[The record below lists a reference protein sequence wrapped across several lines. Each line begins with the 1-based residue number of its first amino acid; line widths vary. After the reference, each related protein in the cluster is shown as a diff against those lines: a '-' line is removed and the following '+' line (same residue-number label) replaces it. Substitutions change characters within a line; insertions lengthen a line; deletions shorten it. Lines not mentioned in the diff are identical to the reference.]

1 MPDLHSLVINTGPLL
16 ALTAACGDLR
26 LLAVLYREVI
36 VPLEVCQEIEA
47 GGAASFGL
55 REFQE
60 AVWLKKRTQP
70 LKLTPFLG
78 QALDRGEGSVI
89 QLALEERIGTVAID
103 EPAGRRM
110 ARLHGLALTGSVG
123 ILLRAKR
130 EGQVQSVRAALVR
143 MKAQGIWLSDCV
155 IAFGL
160 RESGEA

>member
-1 MPDLHSLVINTGPLL
+1 MRRCI
-16 ALTAACGDLR
+16 
-26 LLAVLYREVI
+26 
-36 VPLEVCQEIEA
+36 
-47 GGAASFGL
+47 
-55 REFQE
+55 
-60 AVWLKKRTQP
+60 
-70 LKLTPFLG
+70 
-78 QALDRGEGSVI
+78 
-89 QLALEERIGTVAID
+89 EERIGTVAID

-143 MKAQGIWLSDCV
+143 MKAQGIWLSDRV